1 MVPHIKQV
9 RILNYKSIGQLS
21 VNLEPFTVLVGPN
34 GSGKSNFIDALSF
47 VKDCLADSLESA
59 FRKRGG
65 LGAVR
70 RRSAGHP
77 TNIEIGIIMDL
88 GNSLLASYSFKISA
102 MFKKKFEVAFEHCK
116 VQGLFKKEHEF
127 KIEKGEF
134 IKEIPG
140 IRPKVSLDRLG
151 LYAASAT
158 EEFRPV
164 YDFLTSMR
172 FYSIIPKELRNLQE
186 SGTED
191 HLTPDGSNAAA
202 ILRRLKSDN
211 QLAWR
216 YDRLCSLLAK
226 VVRGIKKVEYH
237 AVGQK
242 ETIQIKQ
249 EVGTKYPWTF
259 DALNM
264 SDGTLRILGLLLAV
278 YQPGLHSVIAIEEP
292 EATVHPAVT
301 ELIIEVLMDAS
312 NERQVLITTHSPDI
326 LDYKHLKDSEIK
338 IVTIEN
344 YSTLIAPLSQSSREA
359 IRQHLYTAGEL
370 LRSGEL
376 TPDIEKAKKESTKQ
390 LKLFPFQTRA

>member
-1 MVPHIKQV
+1 MIPHIKQV

-34 GSGKSNFIDALSF
+34 GSGKSNFIDALAF

-65 LGAVR
+65 IGAVR

-88 GNSLLASYSFKISA
+88 GNSLSASYSFKISA
-102 MFKKKFEVAFEHCK
+102 MFKKNFEVAFEHCK
-116 VQGLFKKEHEF
+116 VQGLFQKEHEF

-172 FYSIIPKELRNLQE
+172 FYSIVPKELRTLQE

-202 ILRRLKSDN
+202 ILRRLKNDN
-211 QLAWR
+211 QLGWR
-216 YDRLCSLLAK
+216 YERLCSLLAK
-226 VVRGIKKVEYH
+226 VVQGIKKVEYH
-237 AVGQK
+237 PVGQK

-249 EVGTKYPWTF
+249 DVGTKYPWTF

-326 LDYKHLKDSEIK
+326 LDYKYLQDSQIK
-338 IVTIEN
+338 IVTMEDYN
-344 YSTLIAPLSQSSREA
+344 TLIAPLSQSSREA
-359 IRQHLYTAGEL
+359 IRKHLYTPGEL

-376 TPDIEKAKKESTKQ
+376 TPDIETAKKESAKQ
-390 LKLFPFQTRA
+390 LSLFMSQSRA